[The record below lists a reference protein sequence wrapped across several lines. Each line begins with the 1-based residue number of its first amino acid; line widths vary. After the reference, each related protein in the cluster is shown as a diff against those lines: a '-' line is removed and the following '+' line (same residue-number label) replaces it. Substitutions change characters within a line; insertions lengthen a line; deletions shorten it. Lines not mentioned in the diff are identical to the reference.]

1 MSNFATLTRG
11 ASYSGRTGG
20 AAALASARHYA
31 FLLVPNFSMIAFA
44 NAVEVLRMANQ
55 VSGRDIF
62 KWSVCSVDGPGVVAS
77 NGVELDAVPLDSADA
92 VDVLFVCG
100 GNDVQRLANADH
112 IEAVQRKA
120 RTGIVLGGICT
131 GSYVLAKA
139 RLLSGYKCAI
149 HWEYWIAQAET
160 FFDVEFTRSIFEID
174 RDRITCSGGVAPL
187 EMMLHIMNV
196 SLGASV
202 VTKISDQFSVESVRR
217 GDAKQQATHYGARR
231 GMLSD
236 ALELMESNIEHPLS
250 LVELAGRCGV
260 SERQLLRLFATS
272 TGHSVMEHYRSLRLR
287 RARQLLLQSRLSL
300 TEICV
305 ACGFQSTSHFTTAYK
320 REFSLT
326 PTQQRG
332 FESCPALR

>member
-1 MSNFATLTRG
+1 MPDFARPIPDGLRSAG
-11 ASYSGRTGG
+11 KRG
-20 AAALASARHYA
+20 AAALASARHYV

-44 NAVEVLRMANQ
+44 NALEVLRMANQ
-55 VSGRDIF
+55 VSGRDLF
-62 KWSVCSVDGPGVVAS
+62 QWSVCSVDGRGVVAS
-77 NGVELDAVPLDSADA
+77 NGVELDAVKFESADA

-100 GNDVQRLANADH
+100 GNDVQRLANANH
-112 IEAVQRKA
+112 IEAVQRMA
-120 RTGIVLGGICT
+120 RAGIVLGGICT

-160 FFDVEFTRSIFEID
+160 FLDVEFTRSIFEID
-174 RDRITCSGGVAPL
+174 RDRITCSGGIAPL
-187 EMMLHIMNV
+187 EMMLHIMKL
-196 SLGASV
+196 SAGASI

-217 GDAKQQATHYGARR
+217 GDARQQGAQYGAWR

-236 ALELMESNIEHPLS
+236 ALELMETNIEHPLS
-250 LVELAGRCGV
+250 LVELSARCGV

-272 TGHSVMEHYRSLRLR
+272 TGHSVMEHYRTLRLR

-332 FESCPALR
+332 IESCRAPR